1 MLLID
6 QLIPSVSREELL
18 GKEEDQL
25 VLTWE
30 QRRWGR
36 CRLTSARG
44 RDVALALP
52 TGATLAPGAV
62 LRVEPQWYL
71 VIEAA
76 AEPLLAIFPPDYGSA
91 VRTAFEV
98 GNRHFPLAM
107 NQNTLWVPDDPAMVQ
122 LLERLQVPWER
133 QQAVFNPIGSSHR
146 HEH

>member
-6 QLIPSVSREELL
+6 ELIPAVPKEELI
-18 GKEEDQL
+18 GKEEDQI

-36 CRLTSARG
+36 CRLTSAKG

-52 TGATLAPGAV
+52 TGATLAPGAI
-62 LRVEPQWYL
+62 LRVEPEWYL

-76 AEPLLAIFPPDYGSA
+76 AEPLLAVSPPDYGSA
-91 VRTAFEV
+91 LRTAFEV
-98 GNRHFPLAM
+98 GNRHFPLAVE
-107 NQNTLWVPDDPAMVQ
+107 QKTLLVPDDPAMVQ
-122 LLERLQVPWER
+122 LLERLHVPWER
-133 QQAVFNPIGSSHR
+133 RQAVFNPIGTSHR